1 MKREKERE
9 RKEIERKRDSS
20 NEIPP
25 QSSPAQSSP
34 VKVQLYIV
42 TMVLQRNMSLSWLG
56 EQAQSQFLDR
66 NLENHEKSQ
75 QRDDR
80 DHQEGCSSSD
90 SRGSGGDGGGGGGG
104 SFGSQKS
111 FPSYQKLNSYNSLD
125 LHNYDEKYTIRHQV
139 IVWNVGTPDVKN
151 NRVSLMFRVTLFWN
165 DPLPP
170 KPPSTIGKLPST
182 LDEALKAAMA
192 DSNAN
197 ANTNANASAYDN
209 TYDITTKGNGS
220 SSHDSNKD
228 DSVWVMEGRNKAV
241 RKKTKTENKRE
252 RNRSRR
258 RRRRKMSEDK
268 NDDFEDDE
276 EDDDDDE
283 EEEEETID
291 VPPVSIINA
300 ADFEIIGR
308 PDITCLRYNNK
319 PSSSSQSHTSSN
331 TRLMR
336 FSCMYRASLLQEAHS
351 MNVAQFPHDTH
362 DLIMKLGILSQR
374 QPNGRWDR
382 RKWKLGLANESDTQ
396 GSIRVPYGVLVDHV
410 AVPGF
415 QISDRGLEFELS
427 PIEYGNSKTGGSGSG
442 SGSSS
447 NGTGGTN
454 GTITTT
460 NISSNEITNQQR
472 VMTPSNSNTSLS
484 TFFEDEDHDDPQHQQ
499 KQNQTTQKLLKQQD
513 KQQYGSFIQ
522 NNFQQQR
529 PNPNPNKQ
537 QQQHNQNRN
546 QNNDDMDF
554 CVKTKIRVK
563 RNSAYYDRNIMPL
576 LDILNLVSIS
586 ILVAM
591 DATNFFQRGLMCLNI
606 AFLEIGLR
614 TSLDARLPSVGYEIK
629 MQKILNSY
637 FYSILYI
644 VLESA
649 IMKVLLDN
657 TKDNDHTYWTLE
669 RTRYIDHITAFLLL
683 INQFYLRM
691 IIYKDF
697 SINNNKNNNNNYNST
712 SSSMSNTTN
721 STDRNSTNASGK
733 GGGGDG
739 DEFNDWR

>member
-1 MKREKERE
+1 
-9 RKEIERKRDSS
+9 
-20 NEIPP
+20 
-25 QSSPAQSSP
+25 
-34 VKVQLYIV
+34 
-42 TMVLQRNMSLSWLG
+42 MVLKRNMSLSWLG

-66 NLENHEKSQ
+66 NLENHEKANQ
-75 QRDDR
+75 NQNQNQNQRGGGGGGGGDPLD
-80 DHQEGCSSSD
+80 SASAAD
-90 SRGSGGDGGGGGGG
+90 SRGSGGGG

-111 FPSYQKLNSYNSLD
+111 FPSYLKLNSFNSLD
-125 LHNYDEKYTIRHQV
+125 LYDDKYTIRHQV
-139 IVWNVGTPDVKN
+139 IVWSVGIPDVKN
-151 NRVSLMFRVTLFWN
+151 NRVSIMFRVTLFWN
-165 DPLPP
+165 DPLP
-170 KPPSTIGKLPST
+170 KIPSTI
-182 LDEALKAAMA
+182 DDALKAATA
-192 DSNAN
+192 NSNAN
-197 ANTNANASAYDN
+197 SNASAYAYGN

-220 SSHDSNKD
+220 SSNHDNNNNNNNSNHDNSNNNNKD

-241 RKKTKTENKRE
+241 RKKTKTENKRD

-258 RRRRKMSEDK
+258 RRRRMSED
-268 NDDFEDDE
+268 NGDDYYEDDYE
-276 EDDDDDE
+276 EDE
-283 EEEEETID
+283 EEEESID

-319 PSSSSQSHTSSN
+319 LSSSSSSPNSNSLHSSSN

-336 FSCMYRASLLQEAHS
+336 FSCMYRASLLQESQS
-351 MNVAQFPHDTH
+351 MNVSQFPHDAH

-410 AVPGF
+410 SVPGF
-415 QISDRGLEFELS
+415 EISDRGLEFELS
-427 PIEYGNSKTGGSGSG
+427 PIEYGNSNTS
-442 SGSSS
+442 
-447 NGTGGTN
+447 
-454 GTITTT
+454 
-460 NISSNEITNQQR
+460 SSNEITNQQR

-484 TFFEDEDHDDPQHQQ
+484 TFFEDTDDHDHGHEHEHEHQNQNQNQQ
-499 KQNQTTQKLLKQQD
+499 KQNQTTQKQLKQQ
-513 KQQYGSFIQ
+513 KQQNNQYGSFIQ
-522 NNFQQQR
+522 NNINQQQQR
-529 PNPNPNKQ
+529 RNSKQ
-537 QQQHNQNRN
+537 QQEQI
-546 QNNDDMDF
+546 QNNDNNNNDDQDF

-649 IMKVLLDN
+649 TLHFLLQYN
-657 TKDNDHTYWTLE
+657 KNNDHTFWTLE
-669 RTRYIDHITAFLLL
+669 RTRYIDHIIAFLLL

-697 SINNNKNNNNNYNST
+697 SINKNNDGNGNGNGN
-712 SSSMSNTTN
+712 
-721 STDRNSTNASGK
+721 GK
-733 GGGGDG
+733 GGGG